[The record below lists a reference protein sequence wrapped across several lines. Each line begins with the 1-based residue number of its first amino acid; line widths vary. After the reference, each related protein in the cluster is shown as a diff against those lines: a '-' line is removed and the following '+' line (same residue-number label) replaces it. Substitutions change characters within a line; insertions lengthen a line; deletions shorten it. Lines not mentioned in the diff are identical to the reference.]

1 LSGSGGG
8 CVLEELYDRNRG
20 NFDLRTVEKA
30 YYQRYRVE
38 NDVGDW

>member
-1 LSGSGGG
+1 MRVTDYPDILK
-8 CVLEELYDRNRG
+8 ELRDRNPG
-20 NFDLRTVEKA
+20 DFDLRTVEKA